1 MSPRAEVAPRK
12 APRRSHA
19 ERTAQTRARIM
30 DAVVASVSEVGFP
43 RTTASEIARRAGVT
57 WGAVQHHFGG
67 KEGILAAVLEDSF
80 DRFAQRLSDIEV
92 EGAPLERRVELF
104 IDRAWEHFESP
115 HFRSTFENLHHS
127 AGAAPRRSLEGAVNQ
142 AAPGAANGW
151 QAEMLLA
158 WNRIWSAIFD
168 DAHLSP
174 RRRLT
179 LQHYTISCL
188 AGLAAVL
195 RFESPPKR
203 VLGDELALLKDT
215 LAREL
220 RRA

>member
-1 MSPRAEVAPRK
+1 MSAHRALAPRT
-12 APRRSHA
+12 APRRTHA
-19 ERTAQTRARIM
+19 ERTAETRERIM
-30 DAVVASVSEVGFP
+30 SAVVASVSEVGFN

-92 EGAPLERRVELF
+92 DGAPLERRVELF
-104 IDRAWEHFESP
+104 IDRAWEHFASP
-115 HFRSTFENLHHS
+115 HFRSTFEILQHH
-127 AGAAPRRSLEGAVNQ
+127 AGGSS
-142 AAPGAANGW
+142 NGW
-151 QAEMLLA
+151 QAEMLVA
-158 WNRIWSAIFD
+158 WNRIWSTIFA
-168 DAHLSP
+168 DAHLS
-174 RRRLT
+174 RRRRVT

-195 RFESPPKR
+195 RFETPPR
-203 VLGDELALLKDT
+203 RMLGDELALLKDT

-220 RRA
+220 RRG